1 MKYITKIVKYFAF
14 ITTGIVVL
22 IGVLMLI
29 QGEKYVSADT
39 LIKIPCAGLA
49 TSAVTVLLYPSED
62 KSKKGYML
70 GVLLHYIVLCI
81 VMIIFGAASGWIKL
95 NIGGILLMI
104 ISTAAVYAFTSVVS
118 YISSKNDADELNR
131 ALKHEPPKE

>member
-95 NIGGILLMI
+95 NVGGILLMI

>member
-81 VMIIFGAASGWIKL
+81 VMIIFGAASNWIKL
-95 NIGGILLMI
+95 NVGGILLMI
-104 ISTAAVYAFTSVVS
+104 ISTAAVYAFTSVVD